1 MIGTQSVREREIRCN
16 KLYARLFVFRL
27 FEVYYYKKDIDY
39 SASWL
44 GGWLLFVFIVAL
56 FPKLM
61 LNGPISHVRMCDT
74 GFGVHYKID
83 KSVSDWK
90 FAWLFY
96 LFEHNK
102 WRPCLSITKPDIKLD
117 FQSTEYQNIFHRIYF
132 LAVEFSLNNLNGQ
145 FSFHSKWIFFYLS
158 SIIIWRIHFFYFRSI
173 CFQN

>member
-1 MIGTQSVREREIRCN
+1 MEMIFDFLLATDRTACVPSLWSINYPHFYPYLSFFGALRLVFPFGSIHPSLEPNEHYEKNNNRNAKCEREREIRCN

-90 FAWLFY
+90 FAWLF
-96 LFEHNK
+96 
-102 WRPCLSITKPDIKLD
+102 LSI
-117 FQSTEYQNIFHRIYF
+117 RI
-132 LAVEFSLNNLNGQ
+132 
-145 FSFHSKWIFFYLS
+145 
-158 SIIIWRIHFFYFRSI
+158 
-173 CFQN
+173 